1 MLRRGDRGELVQK
14 LQVALNV
21 HGYNLDTDGIFGGD
35 CLQCAIIRPN
45 MGEVDGVAGAQ
56 TLSIMAPNANAVGT
70 AALVEDALGQAE
82 QELAQ
87 PVILPGT
94 EYTVSAADVASGP
107 SVAWRDI
114 ARKHGMSEENLIPF
128 NQHVL
133 SVATEQN
140 AANTKYSEVPEL
152 AEGVRIYIPSADD
165 LAFAECKKQ
174 GGSAEEAERLY
185 AELYHSSNLSILR
198 AARMRGAGELGQSY
212 GNKGLERKLLEFSC
226 HRTLLWPE
234 QPRRSREV
242 NGQTEYEINWNAQR
256 MVSGN
261 ALFLHDVVFQA
272 GFKPH
277 QTNNDHYQ
285 LAGRLH
291 QSQMVESSSRK
302 SRTRL
307 FVAALWRHRLR

>member
-1 MLRRGDRGELVQK
+1 MRDYQA
-14 LQVALNV
+14 Q
-21 HGYNLDTDGIFGGD
+21 HGL
-35 CLQCAIIRPN
+35 
-45 MGEVDGVAGAQ
+45 EVDGVAGAQ
-56 TLSIMAPNANAVGT
+56 TLSIFAPNVSNAVGT

-114 ARKHGMSEENLIPF
+114 ARKHGMSEENLILS

-185 AELYHSSNLSILR
+185 AEFYHSFICPYF
-198 AARMRGAGELGQSY
+198 EQ
-212 GNKGLERKLLEFSC
+212 LE
-226 HRTLLWPE
+226 
-234 QPRRSREV
+234 
-242 NGQTEYEINWNAQR
+242 
-256 MVSGN
+256 
-261 ALFLHDVVFQA
+261 
-272 GFKPH
+272 
-277 QTNNDHYQ
+277 
-285 LAGRLH
+285 
-291 QSQMVESSSRK
+291 
-302 SRTRL
+302 
-307 FVAALWRHRLR
+307 